1 MQHIEHFGP
10 LAAGYEG
17 FIIDLWG
24 VIHDGVT
31 PYEGAVEC
39 LARLHELGKKVVLLS
54 NAPRRAHVAREAM
67 RDMGIPDHLT
77 AGILT
82 SGEVV
87 HRMLRDRTDPWFAGL
102 GDRAFHIGQTRDLN
116 VIETLP
122 ITLAAAP
129 RAASFV
135 LNTGAH
141 EAASLT
147 DPSAYDAVLRQCRDA
162 GLPMICA
169 NPDLEVIREG
179 RRWICA
185 GALAQNYEAIGG
197 EVRWIGKPDP
207 AVYAPVIAMLGVPAP
222 GILAIGDALRTDMA
236 GAAAVGIAGC
246 WVLGGIHA
254 EELGADPDLVE
265 RAAAAAQLAPVAA
278 IPAFV
283 W

>member
-1 MQHIEHFGP
+1 MQHITRFGP
-10 LAAGYEG
+10 LAAQYDG
-17 FIIDLWG
+17 FIVDLWG

-31 PYEGAVEC
+31 PYDGAVDC
-39 LARLHELGKKVVLLS
+39 LARLHAAGKPVVLLS

-67 RDMGIPDHLT
+67 RDMGIPAHLT

-87 HRMLRDRTDPWFAGL
+87 HRMLRDRTDPWFAAL
-102 GDRAFHIGQTRDLN
+102 GNTAFHIGQTRDLN
-116 VIETLP
+116 VIESLP
-122 ITLAAAP
+122 ISLTADP
-129 RAASFV
+129 KAASFV

-141 EAASLT
+141 EGASLT
-147 DPSAYDAVLRQCRDA
+147 DLAAYDEILRDCRAA

-179 RRWICA
+179 QRWICA
-185 GALAQNYEAIGG
+185 GAMAQSYEALGG
-197 EVRWIGKPDP
+197 AVRWIGKPDP
-207 AVYAPVIAMLGVPAP
+207 AVYAPVIAMLGIAAP
-222 GILAIGDALRTDMA
+222 RILAVGDALRTDMA

-254 EELGADPDLVE
+254 EELGADPVLVE
-265 RAAAAAQLAPVAA
+265 RAAAAAGLAPVAA
-278 IPAFV
+278 IPAFI